1 MAKSKTLAND
11 GGGYR
16 RKNIETLVEH
26 IMLLI

>member
-1 MAKSKTLAND
+1 MAKSKTLASD

-26 IMLLI
+26 VVYLM